1 MSNVLNAQAESYLPW
16 KIDTDFRKIIKEKKR
31 FPKQAL
37 FHICGWV
44 DRSES
49 YQLTWPNS
57 RRHHD
62 THSGLFSLGKL
73 KGAEEFVLKWPNS
86 LDLSS

>member
-16 KIDTDFRKIIKEKKR
+16 KIDTDFRKIIKEKKG